1 MVPYKS
7 KLQQRV
13 SLAGF
18 CCAALV
24 ASVLGAAYAWS
35 RRMHGQQPFPIAAHA
50 LWMLLPALNTAVAVL
65 IVIAH
70 LTGLPMYQRH
80 WVMLDSAFI
89 YGTSL
94 ALACLYFTRPPVGA
108 LLPNPFYMALLHANC
123 GNLFGELRPAITCT
137 YLLVSRAGRTCML
150 QSWWSSQAITS
161 HMWQYLRAQSYT

>member
-1 MVPYKS
+1 MVPYKT
-7 KLQQRV
+7 KLQHRV

-18 CCAALV
+18 CCAALM

-65 IVIAH
+65 LVIAH

-80 WVMLDSAFI
+80 WVALDSAFI

-108 LLPNPFYMALLHANC
+108 LLPDPFYMALLHANW
-123 GNLFGELRPAITCT
+123 GNLVGTFQNH
-137 YLLVSRAGRTCML
+137 LLVSRAGCTYML
-150 QSWWSSQAITS
+150 QSWWSSHAITS
-161 HMWQYLRAQSYT
+161 HMWPCLQAQSYPCTT